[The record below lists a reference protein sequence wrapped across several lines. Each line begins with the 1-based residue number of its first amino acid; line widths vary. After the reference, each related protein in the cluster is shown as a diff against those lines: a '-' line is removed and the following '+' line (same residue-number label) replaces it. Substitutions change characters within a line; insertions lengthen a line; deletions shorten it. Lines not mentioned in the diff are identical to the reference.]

1 MTKSIV
7 VTSMIVGMVLMVGC
21 ATAPQMSPMQ
31 MRQITTRTIECSY
44 ENAFRA
50 TMTVLQDQQYVI
62 KETDMDTGFILANVN
77 RQTGGGT
84 QLFQAL
90 LVGKYDTDTL
100 VEVSAS
106 IDKLNETNQ
115 ELRISIQEV
124 TYNSEGAKSRSK
136 QINTPEI
143 YQQLFND
150 ITVEIKR
157 REAMNK

>member
-100 VEVSAS
+100 VDVSAS
-106 IDKLNETNQ
+106 ID
-115 ELRISIQEV
+115 
-124 TYNSEGAKSRSK
+124 
-136 QINTPEI
+136 
-143 YQQLFND
+143 
-150 ITVEIKR
+150 
-157 REAMNK
+157 